1 MLYLSLFVS
10 KSHKGDFKMKN
21 MKRVISTLLMLSMMA
36 ALLCVPAFA
45 DVTDVTGVFIT
56 SPSNSGSYNIP
67 IDHTG
72 NIRFDAYITS
82 STDDLSGKSVVWNLN
97 GVNFTST
104 TNENGTCY
112 AEYPLHEFREGPN
125 TLTASINGHTAI
137 CDVTKPVPDL
147 GAQDDIRFESNEITV
162 TYGDTTKSVRVSVNG
177 SYDNSLVKFFVEDPS
192 VVSVNDYGDITT
204 EGLGTTYV
212 HASRRNSN
220 SGVEAVCKIQ
230 VVSSVPDPDNVPTT
244 VIIKPI
250 PSTLQKGQT
259 VDLYASVS
267 GSSQKATFD
276 RWVLDSRD
284 AAYVSLGYDQA
295 QSTTL
300 TARAAT
306 SSPVTLYAYAKDG
319 TNTSV
324 QFTIAAN
331 ENLQLAVSDENIYY
345 DYAGKAKTSVIS
357 VANAFVGEEFTWSIV
372 PSAQYGVLAGSN
384 NYGSSVEVTAGP
396 LEGRVNVTATSK
408 ADATRTATAT
418 IYVNVESEYGG
429 ASITPAVATWQ
440 RGQAALKFTV
450 SPNYYYAYLDN
461 KPLTPESRS
470 YTYYNGVLTLS
481 TGLLSGLSSG
491 EHVLKVYT
499 SSGNGQDGL
508 VYATI
513 YITGSASNVY
523 GDNAHVRGS
532 AYNLYFT
539 STDPIKEVY
548 ISNQWIDP
556 ANYTL
561 TNNGTGLTLKS
572 DFLNKLGYGSYS
584 MRLVTQNGYNQN
596 ASFRIVTANY
606 APATGDDANMGAWM
620 ALLIMS
626 LAGAVA
632 LIPRRKKSTDLI
644 G

>member
-1 MLYLSLFVS
+1 
-10 KSHKGDFKMKN
+10 MKN

-45 DVTDVTGVFIT
+45 AEVSWIQVSG
-56 SPSNSGSYNIP
+56 PSEIPAGSADNLTFTAQLMPADASNIGAA
-67 IDHTG
+67 HQVQW
-72 NIRFDAYITS
+72 S
-82 STDDLSGKSVVWNLN
+82 LN
-97 GVNFTST
+97 GSTFVNTAV
-104 TNENGTCY
+104 NGVASVTY
-112 AEYPLHEFREGPN
+112 KASEFQNGDN
-125 TLTASINGHTAI
+125 TVTASIVGYPNVNGSCSVYKNTQ
-137 CDVTKPVPDL
+137 VPNL
-147 GAQDDIRFESNEITV
+147 GAQDEIVLDSHSLQIKSGDSGKLTATVNGVVDVNADNVSFTSSDPSIATVDASGNIVASSLNLGTV
-162 TYGDTTKSVRVSVNG
+162 TITAYISNNVAVKDFCTVEVISTGTAATTISIN
-177 SYDNSLVKFFVEDPS
+177 
-192 VVSVNDYGDITT
+192 
-204 EGLGTTYV
+204 
-212 HASRRNSN
+212 
-220 SGVEAVCKIQ
+220 
-230 VVSSVPDPDNVPTT
+230 
-244 VIIKPI
+244 PI

-259 VDLYASVS
+259 VDIYASVT
-267 GSSQKATFD
+267 GDANKAVFD
-276 RWVLDSRD
+276 RWVLDSKD

-295 QSTTL
+295 QNTTL

-319 TNTSV
+319 TSTYV

-331 ENLQLAVSDENIYY
+331 ENLQLVATPENIYY
-345 DYAGKAKTSVIS
+345 DYAGKAKTSVVS
-357 VANAFVGEEFTWSIV
+357 VANAFVGEEFTWNIV

-396 LEGRVNVTATSK
+396 LEGRITITATSR

-418 IYVNVESEYGG
+418 VYVNAEAAYG
-429 ASITPAVATWQ
+429 AAKIVPSVATWQ
-440 RGQAALKFTV
+440 KGQAALKFEV
-450 SPNYYYAYLDN
+450 SPAYYKAYLDG
-461 KPLTPESRS
+461 KLLTAESKV
-470 YTYYNGVLTLS
+470 YTYYNGILTLS
-481 TGLLSGLSSG
+481 TGLLSSLSSG
-491 EHVLKVYT
+491 EHTLKVHT
-499 SSGNGQDGL
+499 SSGTGIDGL

-513 YITGSASNVY
+513 YVTGSASNVY